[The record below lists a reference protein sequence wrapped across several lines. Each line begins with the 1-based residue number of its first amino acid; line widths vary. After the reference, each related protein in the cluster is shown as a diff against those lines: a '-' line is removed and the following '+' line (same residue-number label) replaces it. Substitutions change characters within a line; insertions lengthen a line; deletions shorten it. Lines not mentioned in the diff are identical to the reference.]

1 MAIGNKKSKMGPM
14 LAVDLNSIQ
23 QSQAEPM
30 SVEEAKQPEA
40 KPVKKESAPAPA
52 TPTHEST
59 VKTPPSVGGRPKFE
73 LISGMPE
80 KKVNFHCPEALFWAI
95 NREATNQH
103 ITNKQLICEMLLEVM
118 TTKYGF
124 KLK

>member
-1 MAIGNKKSKMGPM
+1 MAIGNKKSKMGS
-14 LAVDLNSIQ
+14 LLGVDLNSMNQ
-23 QSQAEPM
+23 KAE
-30 SVEEAKQPEA
+30 EIPEV
-40 KPVKKESAPAPA
+40 KPEKKE
-52 TPTHEST
+52 E
-59 VKTPPSVGGRPKFE
+59 KTPPAPKPESPSRESTPNMGRPKFE

-95 NREATNQH
+95 NNEASRQH

-124 KLK
+124 KIE

>member
-1 MAIGNKKSKMGPM
+1 MGPM

-23 QSQAEPM
+23 QSPSEPKP
-30 SVEEAKQPEA
+30 VEEAKQPEA
-40 KPVKKESAPAPA
+40 KPVKKESAPLPAIPTPESIVKAP
-52 TPTHEST
+52 T
-59 VKTPPSVGGRPKFE
+59 SVGGRPKFE

-95 NREATNQH
+95 NTEATNQH

>member
-1 MAIGNKKSKMGPM
+1 MAINKTSKLGS
-14 LAVDLNSIQ
+14 LLGVDLNSMNRKI
-23 QSQAEPM
+23 
-30 SVEEAKQPEA
+30 EEAPE
-40 KPVKKESAPAPA
+40 VKLEKEEVNTPSAPRPQSPTKESVPNM
-52 TPTHEST
+52 
-59 VKTPPSVGGRPKFE
+59 GRPKFE
-73 LISGMPE
+73 LFAGMPE

-95 NREATNQH
+95 NSEASNQH